1 MGILRSYLEY
11 ARGKKKHSLWK
22 CLNPSHFLAR
32 FYVNFRNAAYDRG
45 IIKSVEPPL
54 PVISIGN
61 LCHGG
66 TNKTPTVEYFARR
79 FIDSGLDV
87 GIISRGYGGASK
99 EPLFVGGDAQSR
111 NRTVTGDEPLLLAD
125 RLPKAKIVVAADRMK
140 GIALLAEL
148 GAQIVVA
155 DDAFQHRRMGR
166 DVDIVLVDATCP
178 LGNGLMMP
186 AGILRDPP
194 ESLRRADL
202 VILTKVDQVSLEALA
217 ETRRVI
223 AQWVPAEKL
232 FTARLKLDS
241 WCLINAGAR
250 SLHAAQPTVKMF
262 AFSAIGN
269 PDSFHRS
276 LELMGVTVLGSR
288 IYRDHHPFSSKDL
301 NELTAQALEVGAEA
315 FVCTEKDLHNL
326 PENFSLALPVW
337 VPRISVQLDE
347 EGRLW
352 AAVIEKLRPHCVV
365 ASNGYGE
372 DAIGAVLAQQ
382 LQERLPLA
390 RVSAFSLVG
399 DGKQYAEKGI
409 EVVSPFSEMPSAG
422 LIKYSLKALIK
433 DVQHGLRKNISDQI
447 QTWRTL
453 RGKIRTP
460 LCVGDV
466 YLVLHAL
473 WGQGASTLLIA
484 TAKTVHLSGHWPIER
499 FLLKHRC
506 IAVWTRDEETA
517 AELHRSGVNAYFSG
531 NPIMDLITDSAQ
543 ECASPWRE
551 TGARVLL
558 LPGSRPRAYND
569 ICLLLDAAEELNQRI
584 ACQFVLVPAPTLN
597 VMKLVSKLEGWAWQG
612 AVLQKGELSVTFHT
626 GTLACAAKDA
636 EILLGLAG
644 TANQVCAGLGV
655 PVVSIKEKGKYV
667 QKKLLQEAEILV
679 DATAVDLAEAA
690 ESILKNPDV
699 HGAMRQFGIKRL
711 GSVGALAASLEYAE
725 GKMGWR
731 VRHDVYRHLRASLC
745 ADLSQ
750 PITSTTLVVEN

>member
-1 MGILRSYLEY
+1 MGLLRSYLEY
-11 ARGKKKHSLWK
+11 ARGKKAHFLWK

-32 FYVNFRNAAYDRG
+32 FYVNLRNAAYDRG
-45 IIKSVEPPL
+45 ILESVEPPL

-66 TNKTPTVEYFARR
+66 TNKTPTVEYFAKR
-79 FIDSGLDV
+79 FMDSGLDV

-99 EPLFVGGDAQSR
+99 EPLFVGEDEQSR

-125 RLPKAKIVVAADRMK
+125 RLPNAKIVVSADRMR
-140 GIALLAEL
+140 GISLLAEL

-194 ESLRRADL
+194 ESLKRADF
-202 VILTKVDQVSLEALA
+202 VILTKVDQVASDELD
-217 ETRRVI
+217 ETQRLI
-223 AQWVPAEKL
+223 TQWVPVEKL

-241 WCLINAGAR
+241 WCLIDDDER
-250 SLHAAQPTVKMF
+250 SLHETQPKAKLF

-276 LELMGVTVLGSR
+276 LELMGVTVVGSR
-288 IYRDHHPFSSKDL
+288 VYRDHHPFSPKDL
-301 NELTAQALEVGAEA
+301 KELTAEALQSGAEA

-326 PENFSLALPVW
+326 PENVSLALPVW
-337 VPRISVQLDE
+337 VPRISVGLDE

-352 AAVIEKLRPHCVV
+352 RGVIEKLRPHCVV

-390 RVSAFSLVG
+390 KVSAFSLVG
-399 DGKQYAEKGI
+399 DGKQYVEKGI

-447 QTWRTL
+447 KRWRSL

-466 YLVLHAL
+466 YLVLHSL

-506 IAVWTRDEETA
+506 IAVWARDEETA
-517 AELHRSGVNAYFSG
+517 TELQRSGVKAFFSG
-531 NPIMDLITDSAQ
+531 NPIMDLITDPTQ
-543 ECASPWRE
+543 EDRSPWGNE
-551 TGARVLL
+551 GTRVLL

-569 ICLLLDAAEELNQRI
+569 ICLLLDAAEELNKRI
-584 ACQFVLVPAPTLN
+584 ACQFILVPAPTLK
-597 VMKLVSKLEGWAWQG
+597 VAQLVSKLEGWLWRG
-612 AVLQKGELSVTFHT
+612 DVLEKGTLRIVLHG
-626 GTLACAAKDA
+626 GTLASAAKEA
-636 EILLGLAG
+636 QILLGLAG

-667 QKKLLQEAEILV
+667 QKKLLQDAEILV
-679 DATAVDLAEAA
+679 DATPLDLAEAA
-690 ESILKNPDV
+690 EKILKNPKV
-699 HGAMRQFGIKRL
+699 HGAMRQFGINRL
-711 GSVGALAASLEYAE
+711 GGVGALADALQYAE
-725 GKMGWR
+725 DKMGWR
-731 VRHDVYRHLRASLC
+731 TRHDVYHYLTVSSKTDVPKAVNS
-745 ADLSQ
+745 A
-750 PITSTTLVVEN
+750 IAGVEN